1 MSKSIKSEI
10 IQFTQ
15 DNGDIFNIVFQA
27 LEVICLGFL
36 VIGVCRKDGR
46 LTLPALVL
54 YPIKSIYA
62 ILSSFY
68 YLFYVLSES
77 NFEGSYTTI
86 IASTILWIVTM
97 VLIWITVSLYR
108 KQLKEQKSD
117 SSRMVVC

>member
-10 IQFTQ
+10 LQFTQ

-46 LTLPALVL
+46 LTLPALVF
-54 YPIKSIYA
+54 YPIKTIYA

-77 NFEGSYTTI
+77 NFEGSYATI

-97 VLIWITVSLYR
+97 VLIWITAFLYR
-108 KQLKEQKSD
+108 KQFKRQKSD
-117 SSRMVVC
+117 NSRIVDC